1 MVSYLSQATCCFK
14 TGKISSGG
22 MFVISTGEYC
32 LVSVACVSCASA
44 GSAHRLVNMAENER
58 MAMQKCLAERVP
70 ILFQPLKIAEV
81 FSPSLLWRSNWRNW
95 LPSFSFQA
103 ITFSFVFVSLALFA
117 RRTFEDQENAPLGTT
132 PSLPYAY
139 LLAAALLTCLHIPM
153 QHNIAHF
160 SFSALAP
167 VVLGPSSSAV
177 AGCER
182 R

>member
-1 MVSYLSQATCCFK
+1 MI
-14 TGKISSGG
+14 GKISSGG

-32 LVSVACVSCASA
+32 LVSVACVPCASA

-95 LPSFSFQA
+95 LPSFSFQT
-103 ITFSFVFVSLALFA
+103 IGFSFVF
-117 RRTFEDQENAPLGTT
+117 FEPCPFRVAGFVRVRSCPFFVCVGATS
-132 PSLPYAY
+132 SLPCAY
-139 LLAAALLTCLHIPM
+139 LWATAMLTCLYIPI
-153 QHNIAHF
+153 QLNIARF
-160 SFSALAP
+160 SFPALAP
-167 VVLGPSSSAV
+167 VVSLGASSSTV